1 MGSTTIRL
9 FGKTLRAAQDL
20 YNDVNL
26 AGTSDYWVGLAIN
39 YLEAATLTLSDCTL
53 TDPLGSGPWNDG
65 LFQELNQSIIGKL
78 DYGDTYVP
86 GS

>member
-1 MGSTTIRL
+1 MES
-9 FGKTLRAAQDL
+9 KALRAAQNR
-20 YNDVNL
+20 YNDINP
-26 AGTSDYWVGLAIN
+26 AGTSVYWVGLAIN

-65 LFQELNQSIIGKL
+65 LFQKLNQRMIGKP
-78 DYGDTYVP
+78 DSGDAYVP